1 MLVSSG
7 PPSLFGLL
15 LTDIAAGF
23 TDQAAGFTDP
33 KAFADA
39 GLLMV
44 YFSTLLVALSACVLA
59 RFAGSSY

>member
-15 LTDIAAGF
+15 LTGITAGF
-23 TDQAAGFTDP
+23 TDEAAGFTDP
-33 KAFADA
+33 NAFADA

-44 YFSTLLVALSACVLA
+44 DFSALLVALSA
-59 RFAGSSY
+59 